1 MFATAVP
8 GLALVVRQALADL
21 PGVTADAS
29 GFDGRSDLI
38 TFVAGRGLDAV
49 NALGLTEDVFVEVGR
64 TLRSEGNR
72 AEWIAGRIWRPA
84 RVERALSVWANEVR
98 PLKAAMTFR
107 VIARVLQEQAFRRT
121 DLRRALTH
129 AVQRD
134 RPRWKVADPGELEV
148 WISEYAAGQFVAGL
162 RLSDIRMR
170 QHDGRAVERQ
180 GALRP
185 TVANAMVRLAGAPSG
200 MLLDPCCGSGTIL
213 GEALRLGWKQAA
225 GFDIEPAAVRIAE
238 RNVPGAEVH
247 RGDVRRL
254 GLPDAGV
261 GACVSNLPFG
271 QQFTV
276 EGAMT
281 GWLESALCEM
291 ARVTR
296 PGGKIVLLAPD
307 VPREALPSVLRLR
320 DRLPVRLLGTRT
332 TIWAYDRA

>member
-8 GLALVVRQALADL
+8 GLAPVVRRALADL
-21 PGVTADAS
+21 PGVTVDAA
-29 GFDGRSDLI
+29 GFDSRSDLV
-38 TFVAGRGLDAV
+38 TFVAGRGLDAAG
-49 NALGLTEDVFVEVGR
+49 ALGLTEDIFVEIGR

-72 AEWIAGRIWRPA
+72 PEWIAGRIWRPA
-84 RVERALSVWANEVR
+84 RVERALSVWANEVK

-121 DLRRALTH
+121 DLRRALTR
-129 AVQRD
+129 AIERD
-134 RPRWKVADPGELEV
+134 RHRWKVADPGELEV
-148 WISEYAAGQFVAGL
+148 WISEYATGQFVAGL

-185 TVANAMVRLAGAPSG
+185 TVANAMVRLAGPPG
-200 MLLDPCCGSGTIL
+200 GTLLDPCCGSGTIL
-213 GEALRLGWKQAA
+213 GEALRIGWKEAT
-225 GFDIEPAAVRIAE
+225 GVDIDPAAVRIAE

-254 GLPDAGV
+254 GLPDASV

-276 EGAMT
+276 EGSMT
-281 GWLESALCEM
+281 GWLEAALGEM

-307 VPREALPSVLRLR
+307 IPREVPSSALRLR
-320 DRLPVRLLGTRT
+320 DRLPLRLLGTRT
-332 TIWAYDRA
+332 TIWAYDKA